1 MNTQAN
7 WKNWLLA
14 GVTVGALGLTAV
26 TFAPQVS
33 LAQSSDTTTTQPAQP
48 GQSAQLG
55 QSPLEQMG
63 QPAVPVAGQ
72 RSPQGGP
79 LGERGPG
86 GAPVDNNHDELLA
99 DALGITVE
107 ELTAAQATAQE
118 AGLAQAVEEGLLTQ
132 EEADAILANTADGGH
147 GPGGHFMGRG
157 ADGEQLLADA
167 LGITVEELEA
177 AEEAAFAAGLEQA
190 VADGTITQEQADTM
204 TAQHAFR
211 TYAAEQAQTA
221 YTEELAAAV
230 AAGAI
235 TQEQA
240 DLLSSTQGQ
249 FGRGGMKGGRGGHG
263 FGMPGAQP

>member
-1 MNTQAN
+1 MNTQST

-33 LAQSSDTTTTQPAQP
+33 LAQSSDATTPVAPAQP
-48 GQSAQLG
+48 A
-55 QSPLEQMG
+55 
-63 QPAVPVAGQ
+63 APVAGQ

-79 LGERGPG
+79 TGERGPG
-86 GAPVDNNHDELLA
+86 GAPVDDNRDELLA
-99 DALGITVE
+99 GALGITVE

-147 GPGGHFMGRG
+147 GPGGHFMGHG
-157 ADGEQLLADA
+157 AEGAIDGEQLLADA
-167 LGITVEELEA
+167 LGITVEELEV
-177 AEEAAFAAGLEQA
+177 AEEVAFAAGLEQA
-190 VADGTITQEQADTM
+190 VTDGTITQEQADTM
-204 TAQHAFR
+204 TAQRAFR

-221 YTEELAAAV
+221 YADALAAAV
-230 AAGAI
+230 DAGAI
-235 TQEQA
+235 TQAQA

-249 FGRGGMKGGRGGHG
+249 FGHGGMKGGRGGHG

>member
-48 GQSAQLG
+48 GQSAQFG
-55 QSPLEQMG
+55 QSPLEQLG
-63 QPAVPVAGQ
+63 QQAGAPAAGQ
-72 RSPQGGP
+72 RGPQGG
-79 LGERGPG
+79 RGPG
-86 GAPVDNNHDELLA
+86 GVPVDDNRDELLA

-107 ELTAAQATAQE
+107 DLTAAQTAAQE
-118 AGLAQAVEEGLLTQ
+118 AGLAQAVEDDLLTQ

-157 ADGEQLLADA
+157 VDGEQLLANA

-177 AEEAAFAAGLEQA
+177 AEETAFAAGLEQA
-190 VADGTITQEQADTM
+190 VTDGTITQEQADTM
-204 TAQHAFR
+204 TAQRAFR

-221 YTEELAAAV
+221 YADALAAAV
-230 AAGAI
+230 EAGAI
-235 TQEQA
+235 TQAQA

-249 FGRGGMKGGRGGHG
+249 FGHGGMKGGRGGHG
-263 FGMPGAQP
+263 FEMPGAQP